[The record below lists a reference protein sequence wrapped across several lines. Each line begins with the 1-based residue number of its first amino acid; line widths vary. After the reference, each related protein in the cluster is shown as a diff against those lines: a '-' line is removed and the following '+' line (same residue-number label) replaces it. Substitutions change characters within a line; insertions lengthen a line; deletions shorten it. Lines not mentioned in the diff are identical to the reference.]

1 VVDIKVNWLI
11 LYYVSIFH
19 LIFTVTIII
28 IKLLKDKYIYIKLN
42 MNTIGF
48 PDKKNDV
55 ESIR

>member
-1 VVDIKVNWLI
+1 MVDIKVNWLI